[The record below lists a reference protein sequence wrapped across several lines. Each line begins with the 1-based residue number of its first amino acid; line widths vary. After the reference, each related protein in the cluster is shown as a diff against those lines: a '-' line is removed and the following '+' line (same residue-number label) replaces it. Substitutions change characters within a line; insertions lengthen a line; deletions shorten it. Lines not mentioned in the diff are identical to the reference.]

1 MIHPLHSH
9 PFPNKFNHTRSV
21 KAESTKAA
29 RASSRQRIPRL
40 LLNRTRQTRRERGT
54 PTHRRHLVPIRD
66 HTARLRRQIL
76 NLLRA
81 LPARVGVIVVRQ
93 VDNRDLARVVAPK
106 ERRPDV
112 QPLTQKGRRGR
123 YDGHL
128 GQPRELRLQVRLVDF
143 AAVGEVGARVGGV
156 VVDDEDADVAGGLE
170 EGEDGVVLVGFAAV
184 DEG

>member
-1 MIHPLHSH
+1 M
-9 PFPNKFNHTRSV
+9 
-21 KAESTKAA
+21 
-29 RASSRQRIPRL
+29 
-40 LLNRTRQTRRERGT
+40 
-54 PTHRRHLVPIRD
+54 
-66 HTARLRRQIL
+66 
-76 NLLRA
+76 
-81 LPARVGVIVVRQ
+81 VRQ

-112 QPLTQKGRRGR
+112 QPLTQKGGRGR

-128 GQPRELRLQVRLVDF
+128 GQARELRLQVRLVDF

-170 EGEDGVVLVGFAAV
+170 EGEEGVVLVGFAAV